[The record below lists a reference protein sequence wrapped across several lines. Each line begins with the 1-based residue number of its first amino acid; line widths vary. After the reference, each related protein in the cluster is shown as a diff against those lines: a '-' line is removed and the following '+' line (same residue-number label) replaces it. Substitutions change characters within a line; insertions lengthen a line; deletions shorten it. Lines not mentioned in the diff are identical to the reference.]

1 MLKEEKTQTLAVFML
16 LKLLSFKFTKIFI
29 PLKLNAYL
37 LQQMH
42 FSCWRDF
49 VVCGHCL
56 LFHQSHSHNWIAR
69 PRLDCRHSTRL
80 SVSEIFYFVLRDQFL
95 IKIRYNSHRSTSP
108 MPTTI
113 CFRATRVS
121 SDYQRQFVFY
131 RVNNTVIRTLCYHWS
146 LVLISDELMLH
157 HPSTFSNSIEET
169 VLV

>member
-1 MLKEEKTQTLAVFML
+1 MHICCNKCTSPVGGTL
-16 LKLLSFKFTKIFI
+16 
-29 PLKLNAYL
+29 
-37 LQQMH
+37 
-42 FSCWRDF
+42 WF
-49 VVCGHCL
+49 VVIVFFFISRIHTRTCFQFL
-56 LFHQSHSHNWIAR
+56 NTDWIAR

-121 SDYQRQFVFY
+121 SDYERQFVFY

-169 VLV
+169 DLV